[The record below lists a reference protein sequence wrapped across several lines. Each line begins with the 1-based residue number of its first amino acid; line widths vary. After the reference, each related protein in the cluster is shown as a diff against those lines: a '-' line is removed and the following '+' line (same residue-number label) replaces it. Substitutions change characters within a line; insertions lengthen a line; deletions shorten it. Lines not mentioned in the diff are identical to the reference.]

1 MAESVLDGNVANTV
15 AANSQSSA
23 SEGEDLLVIGSTG
36 KSVAVAFGAPSG
48 PATAHSIYASDAA
61 KPQDTT
67 AVAPNMRALEDAVAA
82 PGGGGSGY
90 GAAAGAAVIPIG
102 GQCIE

>member
-36 KSVAVAFGAPSG
+36 KSVAVAFGAPSA
-48 PATAHSIYASDAA
+48 PATAHSIYASDPA

-67 AVAPNMRALEDAVAA
+67 AVAPSTRALEDIAA
-82 PGGGGSGY
+82 PGSGGSGY